1 MPRGR
6 SPMSATR
13 RRVELLAPL
22 SGVLVPLER
31 VPDPV
36 FAQRTVGD
44 GVSIDPTSSELLAP
58 VAGRVTLLHRA
69 SHALAITTDEGVEIL
84 VHIGVD
90 TIGLGGKGF
99 RPRVKQGD
107 RVAAGQPLIAFDADL
122 IARSAPS
129 LLTQVLVTNRERI
142 SGMSVSTGLAD
153 AGRSVILRLELAAAT
168 AAEGASGTESS
179 AVSEEIRL
187 PNPQGLHARP
197 AAVLAAAAKSFRA
210 DVRLLRGADT
220 ANAKSV
226 TAILLLATKGG
237 DALRVSASGPDA
249 AAAVGALA
257 ALLAAGSGEAEKGV
271 EALAASRVAAAN
283 VTAAGPAPLAGPAVS
298 AGPVAVAMPAA
309 SGASRPSD
317 PRKLLGVSAS
327 PGLALGK
334 VAQLRRASIQVEE
347 RGGGLESER
356 AHLEAALVRARQ
368 QIEVQRAA
376 NVGAAS
382 RILDAHLELLADPEL
397 IDLAVAG
404 LSGERSAA
412 YAWREAYSSY
422 AARLE
427 SLESALL
434 RERAGDVRDV
444 GGRVLGLLAGV
455 ATAPIDCPPGSILI
469 AEELTPSE
477 TSSLDAGRV
486 VGLATTGGGPT
497 SHAAI
502 IARALGI
509 PAVCGADRSVLAL
522 EEGTPVLLDGTA
534 GSLLRD
540 PSEAEVAGARAA
552 IARISAQRQGE
563 RAAASAPASTT
574 DGHRIEIAANIGTAE
589 EALAAVAQGGDA
601 VGLLRSE
608 LLFLDRGTAP
618 SEQEQAEVYR
628 AVASTLGRSRK
639 LVIRTLDVGG
649 DKPLAYMPLPREEN
663 PFLGVRG
670 IRLSLEKPDLLRSQ
684 LRAILEAAPLG
695 DVHVMFPMIATV
707 EELRAARRILDEE
720 QSGARAPVRVGVM
733 IEVPS
738 AALSAESLA
747 READFFSIGTN
758 DLTQYTLA
766 MDRGHPKLAPLADAL
781 HPAVLRLISFTVEA
795 AHRYGKWVGVC
806 GGLAAE
812 PIAVPALLGLGID
825 ELSVPVPAIAAVK
838 ALVRRLSLRECQAL
852 ARELLT
858 LANAGEVRARLAQSG
873 AESVA
878 AAGGAA

>member
-1 MPRGR
+1 
-6 SPMSATR
+6 MSTTPQ
-13 RRVELLAPL
+13 RVALLAPL

-58 VAGRVTLLHRA
+58 AGGLVTLLHRGA
-69 SHALAITTDEGVEIL
+69 HALAITTDEGIEVL
-84 VHIGVD
+84 LHIGIETVS
-90 TIGLGGKGF
+90 LKGKGF
-99 RPRVKQGD
+99 TPRVSQGD
-107 RVAAGQPLIAFDADL
+107 RVAAGQRLISFDADL

-129 LLTQVLVTNRERI
+129 LLTQVLITNRERI
-142 SGMSVSTGLAD
+142 GGMRVATGLVE
-153 AGRSVILRLELAAAT
+153 AGRSIILTAELAAA
-168 AAEGASGTESS
+168 AAVDGTPSTGAT

-197 AAVLAAAAKSFRA
+197 AATLAAAAKSFRA

-226 TAILLLATKGG
+226 TSILLLATKPN
-237 DALRVSASGPDA
+237 DVIRVSASGPDA
-249 AAAVGALA
+249 AAAVSALG
-257 ALLAAGSGEAEKGV
+257 ALLAAGSGESGAIAE
-271 EALAASRVAAAN
+271 APAAPARGSPP
-283 VTAAGPAPLAGPAVS
+283 TGPATSAAPA
-298 AGPVAVAMPAA
+298 PVTVPA
-309 SGASRPSD
+309 RPPD
-317 PRKLLGVSAS
+317 PRKLFGVGAS

-347 RGGGLESER
+347 RGAGVERER
-356 AHLEAALVRARQ
+356 AHLDAALARARQ
-368 QIEVQRAA
+368 QIDMQKGA
-376 NVGAAS
+376 NTGAAS
-382 RILDAHLELLADPEL
+382 KILDAHLELLADPEL

-404 LSGERSAA
+404 LAGGRSAA
-412 YAWREAYSSY
+412 YAWRETYSSY

-427 SLESALL
+427 SLASSLL

-455 ATAPIDCPPGSILI
+455 TTAPIECPPGSILI

-477 TSSLDAGRV
+477 TSSLDAGKV
-486 VGLATTGGGPT
+486 HGLCTTGGGPT

-509 PAVCGADRSVLAL
+509 PAVCGVDRAALAL
-522 EEGTPVLLDGTA
+522 ADGTAVLLDGTE
-534 GSLLRD
+534 GFLLRD
-540 PSEAEVAGARAA
+540 PDEAEVARARAA
-552 IARISAQRQGE
+552 IGRLAAQRQGE
-563 RAAASAPASTT
+563 RAAASSPATTT
-574 DGHRIEIAANIGTAE
+574 DGHRIEVAANIGTAE
-589 EALAAVAQGGDA
+589 EAVAAVAQGGEG

-608 LLFLDRGTAP
+608 LLFLDRDTAP

-628 AVASTLGRSRK
+628 AVATALGRNRR

-649 DKPLAYMPLPREEN
+649 DKPLAYLPLPPEEN

-670 IRLSLEKPDLLRSQ
+670 IRISLEWPDVLRSQ
-684 LRAILEAAPLG
+684 LRAILKAAAIG
-695 DVHVMFPMIATV
+695 DVHVMFPMIATLD
-707 EELRAARRILDEE
+707 ELRAARRILDEE
-720 QSGARAPVRVGVM
+720 QRAAGVTVRVGVM

-738 AALSAESLA
+738 AALTAEQLA
-747 READFFSIGTN
+747 REVDFFSIGTN

-781 HPAVLRLISFTVEA
+781 HPAVLRLISLTVEG
-795 AHRYGKWVGVC
+795 AHRHGKWVGVC

-812 PIAVPALLGLGID
+812 PMAVPVLLGIGVD

-838 ALVRRLSLRECQAL
+838 ALVRRLALRDCQVL
-852 ARELLT
+852 ARELLG
-858 LANAGEVRARLAQSG
+858 LATAGEVRSRLAPLGTEAG
-873 AESVA
+873 APA
-878 AAGGAA
+878 AAARG

>member
-1 MPRGR
+1 MTTQPRRIG
-6 SPMSATR
+6 
-13 RRVELLAPL
+13 LIAPL

-58 VAGRVTLLHRA
+58 AAGRVTLLHRA
-69 SHALAITTDEGVEIL
+69 AHALAITTDEGLEIL
-84 VHIGVD
+84 MHIGVD
-90 TIGLGGKGF
+90 TIALKGKGF
-99 RPRVKQGD
+99 TPRVSQGD
-107 RVAAGQPLIAFDADL
+107 RVTAGQPLVSFDADL

-142 SGMSVSTGLAD
+142 NGLSVATGLVD
-153 AGRSVILRLELAAAT
+153 AGRSIILQAELAAA
-168 AAEGASGTESS
+168 AAVDGAPAIEST
-179 AVSEEIRL
+179 AVSEEVRL

-197 AAVLAAAAKSFRA
+197 AALVAAAAKSFRA
-210 DVRLLRGADT
+210 DVRLLRGADA

-226 TAILLLATKGG
+226 TSILLLATKPN
-237 DALRVSASGPDA
+237 DAIRVSASGPDA
-249 AAAVGALA
+249 AAAVSALA
-257 ALLAAGSGEAEKGV
+257 ALLAAGSGESETAV
-271 EALAASRVAAAN
+271 EGGAAARGAAAAGAAVAAEP
-283 VTAAGPAPLAGPAVS
+283 VPVAGA
-298 AGPVAVAMPAA
+298 VAVATPMPATA
-309 SGASRPSD
+309 PARAGDA
-317 PRKLLGVSAS
+317 RKLFGVSAS

-334 VAQLRRASIQVEE
+334 VSQLRRVSIKVEARGSGIE
-347 RGGGLESER
+347 RER
-356 AHLEAALVRARQ
+356 AHLDAALFRARQ
-368 QIEVQRAA
+368 QIDVQRAA
-376 NVGAAS
+376 NTGAAS

-404 LSGERSAA
+404 LAGEQSAA

-427 SLESALL
+427 ELESPLL

-455 ATAPIDCPPGSILI
+455 ATAPIECPPGSILI

-486 VGLATTGGGPT
+486 LGLCTTGGGPT

-509 PAVCGADRSVLAL
+509 PAVCGADRAVLGLNDAI
-522 EEGTPVLLDGTA
+522 PVLLDGTA
-534 GSLLRD
+534 GFLLRD
-540 PSEAEVAGARAA
+540 PSEAEVATARAA

-563 RAAASAPASTT
+563 RAAASAPAATT
-574 DGHRIEIAANIGTAE
+574 DGHRVEIAANIGTAE
-589 EALAAVAQGGDA
+589 EAVAAVAQGGEG

-608 LLFLDRGTAP
+608 LLFLDRDTAP
-618 SEQEQAEVYR
+618 GEQEQADVYR
-628 AVASTLGRSRK
+628 AVATALGRNRR

-649 DKPLAYMPLPREEN
+649 DKPLPYLPLPREEN

-670 IRLSLEKPDLLRSQ
+670 IRTSFERPDLLRSQ
-684 LRAILEAAPLG
+684 LRAILKAAPLG
-695 DVHVMFPMIATV
+695 DVHVMFPMIATLD
-707 EELRAARRILDEE
+707 ELRAARRILDEE
-720 QSGARAPVRVGVM
+720 QKKAGASVRVGVM

-738 AALSAESLA
+738 AALTAEPLA
-747 READFFSIGTN
+747 REVDFFSVGTN

-781 HPAVLRLISFTVEA
+781 HPAVLRLLGLTVEA
-795 AHRYGKWVGVC
+795 AHRHGKWVGVC

-812 PIAVPALLGLGID
+812 PVAVPVLLGIGVD

-838 ALVRRLSLRECQAL
+838 ALVRRLSQRECQAL
-852 ARELLT
+852 ARELLGLGT
-858 LANAGEVRARLAQSG
+858 AGEVRARLARLG
-873 AESVA
+873 GETVA
-878 AAGGAA
+878 AAGRA